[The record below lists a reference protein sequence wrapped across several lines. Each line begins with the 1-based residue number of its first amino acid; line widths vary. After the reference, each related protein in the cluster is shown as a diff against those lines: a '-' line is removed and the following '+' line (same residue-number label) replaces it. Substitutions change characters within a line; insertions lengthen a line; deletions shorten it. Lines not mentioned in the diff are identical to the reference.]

1 MYVVATAGHVD
12 HGKSTLVTAL
22 TGMEPDRWE
31 EEKRRGLTIDLGFV
45 WTTLPSGRDVAF
57 VDVPGHERFMGNML
71 AGVGPSPVVCFI
83 VAADEGWQAQ
93 STDHRDA
100 VQALGIDRGVI
111 VLTRADRA
119 DESHR
124 AEVAARVRHEFAGTP
139 LANAPVVTVSAR
151 TGEGLDELRRVLD
164 EVLADAGTPDDSARV
179 RLWIDRSFTVRGSG
193 TVVTGTLAA
202 GSLAVDDRLLLHGA
216 SGPREVTVRGLHSQ
230 NAPHRAIGPVNRVAV
245 NLRGESTDEIHR
257 GDALLTPGAWPDV
270 DVIDV
275 RRVTGEQFTQ
285 APSEVVV
292 HVGTAALEAA
302 FRPFGQD
309 HARLTLRRS
318 LPLVIGD
325 RLVLRRP
332 GDRAVYAG
340 VQILDVDPPE
350 LTRRGDGHRRA
361 ASLAATPDGGD
372 VLAEVARRGAVRH
385 GDLLTMGFDVSDTP
399 PTGVVALRDWWI
411 HVPRLGRW
419 RDTLLAAVQRQA
431 EADPLAAGLSRGA
444 ALGILD
450 LPDGSLLGLVVAAAK
465 LEQSDGLLRLPGTTV
480 DLGAAEPAVARL
492 ETRLRARP
500 FDAPEADELRDL
512 GLGPKE
518 LAAAERAGRLL
529 RLEAGVILLPDAPA
543 VALARLRGLDQPFTT
558 SQARKAL
565 DTTRR
570 VAIPLLEHL
579 DSQGKTRRLDG
590 GHRKVR

>member
-12 HGKSTLVTAL
+12 HGKSTLVKAL

-93 STDHRDA
+93 STDHRDS

-119 DESHR
+119 DESRR

-139 LANAPVVTVSAR
+139 LADAPVVTVSAR

-202 GSLAVDDRLLLHGA
+202 GSLAVEDRLSLQGA
-216 SGPREVTVRGLHSQ
+216 NGSREVTVRGLHSQ
-230 NAPHRAIGPVNRVAV
+230 NAPHHAIGPVNRVAV

-257 GDALLTPGAWPDV
+257 GDALLTPGTWPV
-270 DVIDV
+270 VSVIDV
-275 RRVTGEQFTQ
+275 RRTTGEHFDR

-292 HVGTAALEAA
+292 HVGTAGVEAS
-302 FRPFGQD
+302 FRPLGVD
-309 HARLTLRRS
+309 HARLTLDRP

-325 RLVLRRP
+325 RLVLCRP
-332 GDRAVYAG
+332 GDRAVYSG
-340 VQILDVDPPE
+340 VRVLDVDPPT
-350 LTRRGDGHRRA
+350 LNRRGDGRRRA
-361 ASLAATPDGGD
+361 DALTATPAGGD
-372 VLAEVARRGAVRH
+372 VFAEIARRGAIRR
-385 GDLLTMGFDVSDTP
+385 GDLATMGFDVADTP
-399 PTGVVALRDWWI
+399 PKGAVALRDWWI
-411 HVPRLGRW
+411 YVPRLGRW
-419 RDTLLAAVQRQA
+419 RDTLLAAVERQST
-431 EADPLAAGLSRGA
+431 ADPLAAGLSRGA
-444 ALGILD
+444 ALGVLD
-450 LPDGSLLGLVVAAAK
+450 LPDESLLGLVVAAAK
-465 LEQSDGLLRLPGTTV
+465 LEQVDGLLRLPGTTV
-480 DLGAAEPAVARL
+480 DLGEAEPAVAKV
-492 ETRLRARP
+492 ENRLRAHP
-500 FDAPEADELRDL
+500 FDAPEADDLRDL
-512 GLGPKE
+512 GLGPRQ

-529 RLEAGVILLPDAPA
+529 RLAAGVILLPDAPT

-558 SQARKAL
+558 SQARQAL

-579 DSQGKTRRLDG
+579 DSLGRTQRLDG